1 MFVICGAMEK
11 EKTTSRGN
19 VLKGYVLYILDQSKR
34 EGVKGIICQTTWVTV
49 EQYVKFGV
57 DSLID
62 GKSSID
68 IRYNRYG
75 YVDQISKV

>member
-11 EKTTSRGN
+11 EKITSRGN
-19 VLKGYVLYILDQSKR
+19 KLDGYVLYILDQSKR
-34 EGVKGIICQTTWVTV
+34 EGVKGITCQTTWVTV
-49 EQYVKFGV
+49 EQYVKFSV

-62 GKSSID
+62 AKCPID

-75 YVDQISKV
+75 YVDQINKV